1 MLAGSTQ
8 AFILDYILHL
18 GKWRVCYSC
27 PRAVFSVRPPSRKKE
42 KSSPQ
47 TSLLNIITPIIQ
59 IPHVPLVWRRGRS
72 GKRECSHET
81 DLPVRVKGWEGK
93 DPFALHWASWKLCSD
108 HECLK
113 SQVLRCITVFLWK
126 HTCSVSKPYQNS
138 LRDHILTTNITYSL
152 HACHRLNTTNNYHAI
167 TVFLDGNTMVYLD
180 NMHYGTMKCTMVELW
195 YSRKSYMKTMVWISV
210 VYFKVP

>member
-27 PRAVFSVRPPSRKKE
+27 PRALFNVRPPSRKKE

-72 GKRECSHET
+72 GKSECSHET

-93 DPFALHWASWKLCSD
+93 DPFALHWNAWKLCID

-113 SQVLRCITVFLWK
+113 SVCTKEENRLDVLLNDTQTSNSKQQAPAARLTERVMIPLLDL
-126 HTCSVSKPYQNS
+126 VSWSHKASHLERQNY
-138 LRDHILTTNITYSL
+138 T
-152 HACHRLNTTNNYHAI
+152 
-167 TVFLDGNTMVYLD
+167 
-180 NMHYGTMKCTMVELW
+180 E
-195 YSRKSYMKTMVWISV
+195 
-210 VYFKVP
+210 